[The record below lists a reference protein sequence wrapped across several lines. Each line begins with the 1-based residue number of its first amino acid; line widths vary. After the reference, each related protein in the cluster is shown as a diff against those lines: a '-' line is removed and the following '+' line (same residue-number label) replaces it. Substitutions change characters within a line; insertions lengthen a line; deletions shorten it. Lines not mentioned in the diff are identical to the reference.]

1 MPGFELIGK
10 EEKRELDNL
19 MDKSGILFRHGFD
32 NLRNGVYK
40 TREFEKNFSNQ
51 MNVQDALAVTS
62 GTAALLVALK
72 AFGIGQGDEVITQS
86 FTFVA
91 TVEAIVESG
100 AKPIICDID
109 STLNLDPEALE
120 AKISNKTKAIIV
132 VHMLGTPC
140 NLNPIIKIA
149 EKNKVNLEFEAS
161 VCGGVPIIR
170 SLKEGLIANKIKK
183 VFGIFNGTSNYIL
196 SSMDKENKSFNEVLK
211 NAQRLGYAES
221 NPTSDLNGDDVA
233 SKLKILSSLC
243 FNSFL
248 NKNIHVEGIKDIDK
262 DDIKYAKKLGY
273 KIKLLGYAEL
283 IGKNIFQR
291 VHPTLIRNSS
301 YVGSIDGVLNAVII
315 DGNPVGQSII
325 QGEGAG
331 PAATTSALI
340 SDISSILRGNIKF
353 PFSISN
359 KERKN
364 LNFKDISERFFSAY
378 FRFNVTDKPGVLSNI
393 TQIFSRNKVSIKR
406 LVQDPNKNK
415 SSSSIIIITHPSKD
429 KSLNK
434 IIQTINKRSYVKK
447 RSKLIRI
454 DDE

>member
-1 MPGFELIGK
+1 MNIAIIGLGNIGSFLFKYLKKNKKILSEKNNCSPNIAYVSAKNKKRKRGFKIDNKIWLNNYLDATINKNVDLIIELIGGAEGPAK
-10 EEKRELDNL
+10 K
-19 MDKSGILFRHGFD
+19 
-32 NLRNGVYK
+32 
-40 TREFEKNFSNQ
+40 
-51 MNVQDALAVTS
+51 
-62 GTAALLVALK
+62 LVFNALK
-72 AFGIGQGDEVITQS
+72 NKKHVVTANKALIAKYGDQLS
-86 FTFVA
+86 
-91 TVEAIVESG
+91 
-100 AKPIICDID
+100 
-109 STLNLDPEALE
+109 
-120 AKISNKTKAIIV
+120 
-132 VHMLGTPC
+132 
-140 NLNPIIKIA
+140 KIA

-170 SLKEGLIANKIKK
+170 SLKEGLIANKINK

-196 SSMDKENKSFNEVLK
+196 SSMDKENKSFKEVLQ
-211 NAQRLGYAES
+211 NAQNLGYAES
-221 NPTSDLNGDDVA
+221 NPTADLNGDDVA
-233 SKLKILSSLC
+233 AKLKILSSLC

-248 NKNIHVEGIKDIDK
+248 NKNIHVEGIKNIDK
-262 DDIKYAKKLGY
+262 DDISYAKRLGY

-291 VHPTLIRNSS
+291 VHPTLIRDKS

-364 LNFKDISERFFSAY
+364 LNFKDISDRSFSAY
-378 FRFNVTDKPGVLSNI
+378 FRFIVTDKPGVLSNI
-393 TQIFSRNKVSIKR
+393 TQIFSKNKVSIKR
-406 LVQDPNKNK
+406 LVQDPNKNNR
-415 SSSSIIIITHPSKD
+415 SSSIIIITHPSKD
-429 KSLNK
+429 KSLNR

-454 DDE
+454 DDD

>member
-1 MPGFELIGK
+1 MRKLNIAIIGLGNIGSYLFKYLKKNKKILSKKNNCVPNVIYISAKNKKKNRGFKISKSIWLNNYLDATKSKNVDLIVELIGGAEGPAK
-10 EEKRELDNL
+10 KL
-19 MDKSGILFRHGFD
+19 
-32 NLRNGVYK
+32 VY
-40 TREFEKNFSNQ
+40 S
-51 MNVQDALAVTS
+51 
-62 GTAALLVALK
+62 ALK
-72 AFGIGQGDEVITQS
+72 NRKHVVTANKALI
-86 FTFVA
+86 
-91 TVEAIVESG
+91 
-100 AKPIICDID
+100 AKYGNQ
-109 STLNLDPEALE
+109 LA
-120 AKISNKTKAIIV
+120 
-132 VHMLGTPC
+132 
-140 NLNPIIKIA
+140 KIA

-170 SLKEGLIANKIKK
+170 SLKEGLIANKINK

-211 NAQRLGYAES
+211 NAQKLGYAES

-262 DDIKYAKKLGY
+262 DDINYAKRLGY

>member
-1 MPGFELIGK
+1 MKKLNIAIIGLGNIGSFLFSYLKKNKLIIAKKNNCIPNIVYVSAKNKNRKRSFKLNKKLWLNNYLQATKKKNVDLIVELIGGSEGPAK
-10 EEKRELDNL
+10 K
-19 MDKSGILFRHGFD
+19 
-32 NLRNGVYK
+32 
-40 TREFEKNFSNQ
+40 
-51 MNVQDALAVTS
+51 
-62 GTAALLVALK
+62 LVFNALK
-72 AFGIGQGDEVITQS
+72 NKKHVVTANKALIAKYGDQLS
-86 FTFVA
+86 
-91 TVEAIVESG
+91 
-100 AKPIICDID
+100 
-109 STLNLDPEALE
+109 
-120 AKISNKTKAIIV
+120 
-132 VHMLGTPC
+132 
-140 NLNPIIKIA
+140 KIA
-149 EKNKVNLEFEAS
+149 EKNSVNLEFEAS

-170 SLKEGLIANKIKK
+170 SLKEGLIANKINK

-196 SSMDKENKSFNEVLK
+196 STMDKENKSFKEVLQ
-211 NAQRLGYAES
+211 NAKELGYAES
-221 NPTSDLNGDDVA
+221 NPTSDLNGEDVA

-248 NKNIHVEGIKDIDK
+248 NKNIHVEGIKDVDK
-262 DDIKYAKKLGY
+262 DDIDYANRLGY
-273 KIKLLGYAEL
+273 KIKLLGYAEQ

-291 VHPTLIRNSS
+291 VHPTLIKNNS

-359 KERKN
+359 KERKS
-364 LNFKDISERFFSAY
+364 LNFKQISERPFSAY
-378 FRFNVTDKPGVLSNI
+378 FRFNVIDKPGVLSNI
-393 TQIFSRNKVSIKR
+393 TQVFSRNRVSIKR

-454 DDE
+454 DNE

>member
-1 MPGFELIGK
+1 MKKLNIAIVGLGNIGSYLYKYLKNNKKILAKKNNCTPNIIHVSAKNKNRKRDIKIPKNEWLKNYIDTTKIQKIDLIVELIGGAEGPAK
-10 EEKRELDNL
+10 KL
-19 MDKSGILFRHGFD
+19 
-32 NLRNGVYK
+32 V
-40 TREFEKNFSNQ
+40 FE
-51 MNVQDALAVTS
+51 
-62 GTAALLVALK
+62 ALK
-72 AFGIGQGDEVITQS
+72 NKKHVVTANKALIAKYGDQLS
-86 FTFVA
+86 
-91 TVEAIVESG
+91 
-100 AKPIICDID
+100 
-109 STLNLDPEALE
+109 
-120 AKISNKTKAIIV
+120 
-132 VHMLGTPC
+132 
-140 NLNPIIKIA
+140 KIA
-149 EKNKVNLEFEAS
+149 EKNRVNLEFEAS

-170 SLKEGLIANKIKK
+170 SLKEGLIANKINK

-196 SSMDKENKSFNEVLK
+196 SSMDKENKSFSEVLQ
-211 NAQRLGYAES
+211 NAQKLGYAES

-233 SKLKILSSLC
+233 AKLKILSSLC

-262 DDIKYAKKLGY
+262 EDINYAKRLGY
-273 KIKLLGYAEL
+273 RIKLLGYAEL
-283 IGKNIFQR
+283 IGKDIFQR
-291 VHPTLIRNSS
+291 VHPTLIKDSS
-301 YVGSIDGVLNAVII
+301 YIGSIDGVLNAVII
-315 DGNPVGQSII
+315 DGKPVGRSII

-364 LNFKDISERFFSAY
+364 LNFKDISDRFFSAY

-406 LVQDPNKNK
+406 LVQDPSKNK

-429 KSLNK
+429 KSLNR
-434 IIQTINKRSYVKK
+434 IVQTINKRSYVKK